1 MNKYLKYSNMAFQMA
16 ITIGLFVF
24 VGYELDKYFALKQ
37 PICTIVFSLLG
48 VALALYSVIKDFI
61 KPDK

>member
-1 MNKYLKYSNMAFQMA
+1 MNKYLKYSTLAFQMG

-24 VGYELDKYFALKQ
+24 AGYELDKHFDLKQ

-48 VALALYSVIKDFI
+48 VAVSLYSVVKDFI